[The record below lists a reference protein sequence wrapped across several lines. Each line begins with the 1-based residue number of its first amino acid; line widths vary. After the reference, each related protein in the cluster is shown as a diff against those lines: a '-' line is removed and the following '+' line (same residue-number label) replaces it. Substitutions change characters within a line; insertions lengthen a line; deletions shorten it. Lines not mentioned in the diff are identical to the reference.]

1 MNYTLSDQQIEGYMS
16 GALFPTTIFSDAV
29 EDHEQD
35 QSNEFVI
42 KLEDGD
48 SVPYTGMEAKL
59 HYIVVHISN
68 NCGCAIPNSSFKEF
82 N

>member
-1 MNYTLSDQQIEGYMS
+1 MNDPLSGQQLEVYMS
-16 GALFPTTIFSDAV
+16 EALFPTTIFSDAV

-48 SVPYTGMEAKL
+48 SVPCTGIETRL
-59 HYIVVHISN
+59 YHIVIHI
-68 NCGCAIPNSSFKEF
+68 
-82 N
+82 